1 MDERKKPFSKEKK
14 SELVL
19 FHETFTRLHGK
30 LTNFCFYYLRDREE
44 SREIVQDVFLKLW
57 EGDYNIEDLHKKSEI
72 DSLLFTITRNKC
84 LDSLRH
90 KKVELKYNEAKR
102 EEYLSYAISEHAL
115 NDDNSLEFIISKD
128 IENAINKA
136 IKELPDSIRETFM
149 LNRYNQMTYKEIA
162 VHLSI
167 SEKTV
172 EYRISRALKDL
183 RSKLSP
189 YNYMLLVILSENVVK
204 SIKET
209 L

>member
-1 MDERKKPFSKEKK
+1 MDNIETPFTKEKK
-14 SELVL
+14 RELVL
-19 FHETFTRLHGK
+19 FHETFQRLHGK

-44 SREIVQDVFLKLW
+44 SKEIVQEVFLKLW
-57 EGDYNIEDLHKKSEI
+57 EGDYNLDDLHKKSEV
-72 DSLLFTITRNKC
+72 DSLLFTMTRNRC

-102 EEYLSYAISEHAL
+102 EEYLKYSISEHAL
-115 NDDNSLEFIISKD
+115 NDDNSLEFLISKD
-128 IENAINKA
+128 IEHAINRA

-162 VHLSI
+162 VHLGI

-172 EYRISRALKDL
+172 EYRISCALKEL

-189 YNYMLLVILSENVVK
+189 YNYMLLFILSENVVK

>member
-1 MDERKKPFSKEKK
+1 
-14 SELVL
+14 
-19 FHETFTRLHGK
+19 
-30 LTNFCFYYLRDREE
+30 
-44 SREIVQDVFLKLW
+44 
-57 EGDYNIEDLHKKSEI
+57 
-72 DSLLFTITRNKC
+72 
-84 LDSLRH
+84 
-90 KKVELKYNEAKR
+90 
-102 EEYLSYAISEHAL
+102 LSYAISEHAL